1 MKIWGHGVS
10 CFRHSLPTYWWNE
23 RTRYSVFSLLL
34 RIPYFWRNKFHNFYN
49 FLQIFQN
56 LKPWSFLLQPCLR
69 NVRKAKT
76 NRLFSFCQLF
86 LEFEIF
92 GCIICIYSQSFE
104 ICCFLQNFKVGNPIL
119 PGENSKLLNLH
130 FGLKSHFIEIPFYRE
145 CTVSW

>member
-92 GCIICIYSQSFE
+92 GCII
-104 ICCFLQNFKVGNPIL
+104 FLFCKFWN
-119 PGENSKLLNLH
+119 LL
-130 FGLKSHFIEIPFYRE
+130 FSPKFQGWKSHFTEIPFYLERI
-145 CTVSW
+145 VSFWTFILG